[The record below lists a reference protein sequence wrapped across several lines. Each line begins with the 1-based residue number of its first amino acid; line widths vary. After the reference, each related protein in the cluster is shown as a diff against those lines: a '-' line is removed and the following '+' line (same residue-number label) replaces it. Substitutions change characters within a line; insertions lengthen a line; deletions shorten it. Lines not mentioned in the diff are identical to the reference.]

1 MITLWHQVKLSS
13 QFYQIHPNPNNIS
26 LAQAIINSIEEKAEM
41 VHIFSS
47 MGKKYWDCLAAADF

>member
-47 MGKKYWDCLAAADF
+47 MGKKY